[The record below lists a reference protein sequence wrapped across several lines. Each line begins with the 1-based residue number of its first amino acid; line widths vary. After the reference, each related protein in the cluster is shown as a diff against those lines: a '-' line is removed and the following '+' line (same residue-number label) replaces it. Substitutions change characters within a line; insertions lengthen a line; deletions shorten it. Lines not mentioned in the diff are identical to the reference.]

1 MEARTV
7 LKSRQRWNRIVENK
21 KNNIKN
27 SQKTKKESEIGI

>member
-7 LKSRQRWNRIVENK
+7 LKSRQRWNHIVENK